1 LTLFETG
8 TYTHLMSNRR
18 VFPAA
23 VTLLAVALSWPG
35 ALAAQAIQRSLYVS
49 AVNEAGAHVPDL
61 GPSDF
66 IVREDNAAREV
77 LRVAPADEPMQIALL
92 VDTSAASRDNI
103 SHFRSAF
110 PPFVT
115 ALTNP
120 NASGA
125 KNQVAII
132 AIGERPTIITEYTS
146 NVADLQKG
154 INRLWSLQGTG
165 AYLLDGILE
174 VCQGLKKREAR
185 RPVIVAITQEGTE
198 FSSRQ
203 YDQVLGPL
211 RDSGAALYA
220 FMLGQPSGSTSDEA
234 RSRNIVLDEGTR
246 ATGGYREQLLT
257 PMALAARLTTLA
269 DQLTHQY
276 LVTYAHPQSLIP
288 PEKVTIASTRPGI
301 TARGTLAKDKDAQG
315 RQ

>member
-8 TYTHLMSNRR
+8 TYTHSMSNRS
-18 VFPAA
+18 VFPA
-23 VTLLAVALSWPG
+23 VFTLAVALTRPEH
-35 ALAAQAIQRSLYVS
+35 LAAQAIQRSLYVS
-49 AVNEAGAHVPDL
+49 VVNEAGAHVPDL
-61 GPSDF
+61 GPTDF
-66 IVREDNAAREV
+66 IVREDNMAREV
-77 LRVAPADEPMQIALL
+77 LRVAPADEPMQIAL
-92 VDTSAASRDNI
+92 VIDNSSASSENI

-132 AIGERPTIITEYTS
+132 AIGERPTIFTEYTS

-154 INRLWSLQGTG
+154 INRLWALPDTG
-165 AYLLDGILE
+165 AYLLDSILE

-185 RPVIVAITQEGTE
+185 RPVIIAVTQEGTE
-198 FSSRQ
+198 FSYSQ
-203 YDQVLGPL
+203 YDQVLGAL
-211 RDSGAALYA
+211 RDSGAAFYA
-220 FMLGQPSGSTSDEA
+220 LMLGRPSGSINDEA

-246 ATGGYREQLLT
+246 TTGGYREQLLT
-257 PMALAARLTTLA
+257 PMSLAPKLKTLF
-269 DQLTHQY
+269 DQLSHQY

-288 PEKVTIASTRPGI
+288 PERVTVAAAKPGL
-301 TARGTLAKDKDAQG
+301 TARGTLVKDKDAQG